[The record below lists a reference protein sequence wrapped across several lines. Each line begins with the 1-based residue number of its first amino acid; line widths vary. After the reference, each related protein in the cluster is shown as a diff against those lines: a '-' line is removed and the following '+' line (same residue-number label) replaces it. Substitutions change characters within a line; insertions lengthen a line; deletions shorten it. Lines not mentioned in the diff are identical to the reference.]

1 MKTIPVIIFFLV
13 ALIILSLAHTFV
25 FASWARFFSLSR
37 MARRVLGGGFIV
49 LTLGFIGSAWLS
61 HYVDNSLSRL
71 LYQGTSVWVGLF
83 SNLFIATVIAWPI
96 YLLLSRYAGPQ
107 SVAIVFA
114 VLAAGVLL
122 LTFYGVVNAKNIY
135 YRSESV
141 KIDDLPSSWKGK
153 KVAQVSDIHLNNIHN
168 EGYLETVIEG
178 LNKDNLSAVFLTGDF
193 FDGMDGQLDKL
204 AEPLSRL
211 KTDKGIY
218 FVSGNHEMYMGLEK
232 AVAAL
237 EKQGVVCLLDQKRSI
252 DGLEVVGLTFPDRD
266 GLRRDL
272 VKELE
277 TLDVKRPSI
286 FLFHDPRD
294 VEKIAATERVSLML
308 SGHTHNGQLWP
319 YNFIVRQ
326 IYSIY
331 SIGRHQVGN
340 MVQFTTTGAGTW
352 GPPMRTTG
360 RPEVVIF
367 TLE

>member
-1 MKTIPVIIFFLV
+1 MKTIPIIIFFLI
-13 ALIILSLAHTFV
+13 ALIILGLAHTFV
-25 FASWARFFSLSR
+25 FASWARFFSLSQLT
-37 MARRVLGGGFIV
+37 RRVLGGGFIV

-61 HYVDNSLSRL
+61 HYVDNSFSRL
-71 LYQGTSVWVGLF
+71 LYQSTSVWVGLF
-83 SNLFIATVIAWPI
+83 SNLFIGTIIAWPI
-96 YLLLSRYAGPQ
+96 YLLLNRYASQQ
-107 SVAIVFA
+107 SVIAVFA
-114 VLAAGVLL
+114 FFAVGVLA
-122 LTFYGVVNAKNIY
+122 LTVYGVVNAKNIY
-135 YRSESV
+135 YRSETV
-141 KIDDLPSSWKGK
+141 KMDGLPQSLKGMK
-153 KVAQVSDIHLNNIHN
+153 AAQISDIHLNNIHN
-168 EGYLETVIEG
+168 EKYLESVVER
-178 LNKDNLSAVFLTGDF
+178 LNKENISVVFLTGDF

-204 AEPLSRL
+204 VEPLSRL

-218 FVSGNHEMYMGLEK
+218 FISGNHEMYMGLDK

-237 EKQGVVCLLDQKRSI
+237 EKQGVICLLDQKKSI
-252 DGLEVVGLTFPDRD
+252 DGLEIVGLTFPDRD

-272 VKELE
+272 AKELN
-277 TLDVKRPSI
+277 TLDVKKPSI

-294 VEKIAATERVSLML
+294 VERVAETDRVSLML

-326 IYSIY
+326 IYGIY

-352 GPPMRTTG
+352 GPPMRSTG